1 MRNGNLLK
9 SCVSKICVKRIRF
22 NQGVGVQLVWYS
34 SLTISVEDFRVGS
47 KWACSASQESDLS
60 SKTFLPSVSQP
71 SSQPSFSALPS
82 VFSFVMSLD
91 TFSSIHQPDRI
102 LITFSWQAKSSSYYS
117 GKCPFSK
124 KLSYW
129 SKLYASMPTVAKFH
143 GTESTG
149 VNRSHLHCFTSYV
162 KEQ

>member
-1 MRNGNLLK
+1 M
-9 SCVSKICVKRIRF
+9 
-22 NQGVGVQLVWYS
+22 WYS
-34 SLTISVEDFRVGS
+34 SLTISVEDFKVGS

-129 SKLYASMPTVAKFH
+129 SKLYDMLVCPQLLSFIELSQQADIAPPLFH
-143 GTESTG
+143 LIRKGTIIWWKWWLALYNFFRQSESCWLC
-149 VNRSHLHCFTSYV
+149 SS
-162 KEQ
+162 

>member
-1 MRNGNLLK
+1 M
-9 SCVSKICVKRIRF
+9 
-22 NQGVGVQLVWYS
+22 WYS

-129 SKLYASMPTVAKFH
+129 SNLYAYMLVCPQLLSFMELSQQEEIAPPLFH
-143 GTESTG
+143 LIRKGTIIWWKWWLALYNFFRQCESCWLC
-149 VNRSHLHCFTSYV
+149 SS
-162 KEQ
+162 